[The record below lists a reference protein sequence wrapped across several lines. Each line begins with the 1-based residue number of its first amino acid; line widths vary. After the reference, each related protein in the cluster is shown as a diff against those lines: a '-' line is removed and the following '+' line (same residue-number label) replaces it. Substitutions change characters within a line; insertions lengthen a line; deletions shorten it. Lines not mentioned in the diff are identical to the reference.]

1 MLDVAGVSEQFISAA
16 AFAWAPVLIWTVV
29 AIFVLFALRYAEK
42 MHAQFQYHIRLG
54 LFLALPAGLMMSGMI
69 EFAEWLQRESESS
82 LSAYKLLVIQSPL
95 EITLSANSAA
105 GSSFLNFANI
115 TLLFGVFY
123 SAGFL
128 FLLSGYLF
136 ERFRLCKLTSS
147 VALKS
152 IHTFESVSVKNRKLA
167 ALSTEPV
174 RLGIV
179 DAPLIPFTFGH
190 RRPVIIL
197 PKSIFRDNKKL
208 NIVLRHELMHI
219 RHRDYLVH
227 HFLIFT
233 RTLFWIHPLI
243 HLLFRQILDY
253 REMRI
258 DSHVL
263 SDSSISKKSYA
274 SVLLELIPFNN
285 FEQSAAAPSA
295 VGMARET
302 SNLKKRVDMMKNQTK
317 RYIPSKL
324 SLTSFSAVLISL
336 VLFMA
341 CTDLQQHNILDD
353 EDLNMMADYDVEG
366 TRGHHEITLFMGD
379 PEATDSN
386 LEKMEQLRQIH
397 PEDIESINVYKGESA
412 VKKFGDRAEHGA
424 ITVRLKS
431 NSPGMEKTFDTFGLK
446 MPDTSAINNSVSP
459 QEDDYFVVVEEM
471 PELIGGLAELQ
482 KKISYPEEAREA
494 GIEGRVYVQFIVNE
508 NGDVE
513 NPRVIR
519 GIGGGADEEALN
531 AVKQAKF
538 KPGYQ
543 RGEPVRVQFSL
554 PFVFQLNREE

>member
-1 MLDVAGVSEQFISAA
+1 MFDMTGISEYLFSAGTSI
-16 AFAWAPVLIWTVV
+16 WPPVLIWTLL
-29 AIFVLFALRYAEK
+29 AIPVLFALKYAGK
-42 MHAQFQYHIRLG
+42 LHVHYHYHIRLG
-54 LFLALPAGLMMSGMI
+54 LFLALPAGLMITGLI
-69 EFAEWLQRESESS
+69 ELAEWLQTHSEGSA
-82 LSAYKLLVIQSPL
+82 SAYKLLVIQSPVEL
-95 EITLSANSAA
+95 TLSASSTD
-105 GSSFLNFANI
+105 GSSFLTLANI
-115 TLLFGVFY
+115 VFVAIAFY

-136 ERFRLCKLTSS
+136 ERYRLSKLTSS
-147 VALKS
+147 VALKN
-152 IHTFESVSVKNRKLA
+152 IQAFDCVSGKNKKLSA
-167 ALSTEPV
+167 FSEQPV
-174 RLGIV
+174 QLGI
-179 DAPLIPFTFGH
+179 ANTPLIPFTFGY

-197 PKSIFRDNKKL
+197 PESLFRDTVKL
-208 NIVLRHELMHI
+208 NMVLRHELLHI

-227 HFLIFT
+227 HFLILT
-233 RTLFWIHPLI
+233 RALFWIHPLV

-258 DSHVL
+258 DNDVL
-263 SDSSISKKSYA
+263 SDTDISKKRYA
-274 SVLLELIPFNN
+274 SVLLELIPYKN
-285 FEQSAAAPSA
+285 FEQSAAAPTA
-295 VGMARET
+295 VGMARES
-302 SNLKKRVDMMKNQTK
+302 SNLKKRVDMMKSQAK
-317 RYIPSKL
+317 RHTPAKL
-324 SLTSFSAVLISL
+324 SLASFMTIL
-336 VLFMA
+336 VILALFMA

-379 PEATDSN
+379 PQTTDAN

-412 VKKFGDRAEHGA
+412 IDKFGERANHGA

-431 NSPGMEKTFDTFGLK
+431 NSPGMKKTFDTFGLK
-446 MPDTSAINNSVSP
+446 MPDKNPNNITAN
-459 QEDDYFVVVEEM
+459 QDNNFFVVVEEM

-482 KKISYPEEAREA
+482 KKISYPDEAREA

-554 PFVFQLNREE
+554 PFVFQLNRED

>member
-1 MLDVAGVSEQFISAA
+1 MFVVAGVSEQFISAA
-16 AFAWAPVLIWTVV
+16 VFTWAPVLIWTVV
-29 AIFVLFALRYAEK
+29 ASFVLFALRYAEK
-42 MHAQFQYHIRLG
+42 MHTQFQYHIRLG
-54 LFLALPAGLMMSGMI
+54 LFLALPAGVIITGLI
-69 EFAEWLQRESESS
+69 EFAEWLQVQTQSS
-82 LSAYKLLVIQSPL
+82 VSAYKLFVIQSPV
-95 EITLSANSAA
+95 EITLSANNAA
-105 GSSFLNFANI
+105 GSSFLNVANI
-115 TLLFGVFY
+115 TLLVGVFY
-123 SAGFL
+123 TAGFL
-128 FLLSGYLF
+128 FLLSGYFF

-152 IHTFESVSVKNRKLA
+152 IYAFDTVSVKNRKLA
-167 ALSTEPV
+167 AFSTHPV

-197 PKSIFRDNKKL
+197 PKLIFRDNKKL
-208 NIVLRHELMHI
+208 NIVLRHELMHV

-233 RTLFWIHPLI
+233 RALFWIHPLI

-263 SDSSISKKSYA
+263 SDTDISKKRYA
-274 SVLLELIPFNN
+274 SVLLELIPFSN
-285 FEQSAAAPSA
+285 FEQSAAALTA

-302 SNLKKRVDMMKNQTK
+302 SNLKKRVDMMKTETK
-317 RYIPSKL
+317 RPIPAKMSYA
-324 SLTSFSAVLISL
+324 SFSAVLISL

-353 EDLNMMADYDVEG
+353 EDLNIMADYDVEG

-386 LEKMEQLRQIH
+386 LKKMEQLKQIH
-397 PEDIESINVYKGESA
+397 PEDIESVSVYKGESSIEN
-412 VKKFGDRAEHGA
+412 FGDRAKHGA

-431 NSPGMEKTFDTFGLK
+431 NSPGMKKTFDTFGLK
-446 MPDTSAINNSVSP
+446 MSDTNAINNSVSP
-459 QEDDYFVVVEEM
+459 QEDDFFVVVEEM

>member
-1 MLDVAGVSEQFISAA
+1 MFVVAGVSEQFISAA
-16 AFAWAPVLIWTVV
+16 VFTWAPVLIWTVV
-29 AIFVLFALRYAEK
+29 ASFVLFALRYAEK
-42 MHAQFQYHIRLG
+42 MHTQFQYHIRLG
-54 LFLALPAGLMMSGMI
+54 LFLALPAGVIITGLI
-69 EFAEWLQRESESS
+69 EFAEWLQVQTQSS
-82 LSAYKLLVIQSPL
+82 VSAYKLFVIQSPV
-95 EITLSANSAA
+95 EITLSANNAA
-105 GSSFLNFANI
+105 GSSFLNVANI
-115 TLLFGVFY
+115 TLLVGVFY
-123 SAGFL
+123 TAGFL
-128 FLLSGYLF
+128 FLLSGYFF

-152 IHTFESVSVKNRKLA
+152 IYAFDTVSVKNRKLA
-167 ALSTEPV
+167 AFSTHPV

-197 PKSIFRDNKKL
+197 PKLIFRDNKKL
-208 NIVLRHELMHI
+208 NIVLRHELMHV

-233 RTLFWIHPLI
+233 RALFWIHPLI

-263 SDSSISKKSYA
+263 SDTDISKKRYA
-274 SVLLELIPFNN
+274 SVLLELIPFSN
-285 FEQSAAAPSA
+285 FEQSAAAPTA

-302 SNLKKRVDMMKNQTK
+302 SNLKKRVDMMKTETK
-317 RYIPSKL
+317 RPIPAKMSF
-324 SLTSFSAVLISL
+324 TSFSAVLISL

-379 PEATDSN
+379 PQAADKN
-386 LEKMEQLRQIH
+386 LEKMEQLKQIH

-412 VKKFGDRAEHGA
+412 VEKFGDRAEHGA

-446 MPDTSAINNSVSP
+446 MPDMNASNSSATT
-459 QEDDYFVVVEEM
+459 QDDDFFVVVEQM

-482 KKISYPEEAREA
+482 KKISYPDEARQA

-543 RGEPVRVQFSL
+543 RGEPVRVQYSL

>member
-1 MLDVAGVSEQFISAA
+1 MFDAAGISEQFISAG
-16 AFAWAPVLIWTVV
+16 AFLWPPVLIWTLV
-29 AIFVLFALRYAEK
+29 AIPVLFALLYTEK
-42 MHAQFQYHIRLG
+42 LHVHFQYHIRLG
-54 LFLALPAGLMMSGMI
+54 LFLALPAGLIITGFI
-69 EFAEWLQRESESS
+69 EFAEWLQVQTQNSV
-82 LSAYKLLVIQSPL
+82 SAYKLFVIQSPV
-95 EITLSANSAA
+95 EITLSANNAA
-105 GSSFLNFANI
+105 GSSLLNIANI
-115 TLLFGVFY
+115 SLLVGVFY
-123 SAGFL
+123 IAGFL
-128 FLLSGYLF
+128 FLISGYFF

-147 VALKS
+147 VVLKS
-152 IHTFESVSVKNRKLA
+152 IHAFNSVSVKNRKLA
-167 ALSTEPV
+167 AFSTHPV

-179 DAPLIPFTFGH
+179 GAPLIPFTFGH
-190 RRPVIIL
+190 RSPVIIL
-197 PKSIFRDNKKL
+197 PESLFRDNTKM
-208 NIVLRHELMHI
+208 NMVLRHELLHI

-233 RTLFWIHPLI
+233 RALFWIHPMI
-243 HLLFRQILDY
+243 HLLFNQILDY

-258 DSHVL
+258 DSDVL
-263 SDSSISKKSYA
+263 SDTDISKKKYA

-285 FEQSAAAPSA
+285 FEHSAAAPTA

-302 SNLKKRVDMMKNQTK
+302 SNLKKRVDMMKTETK
-317 RYIPSKL
+317 RPIPAKMSF
-324 SLTSFSAVLISL
+324 TSFSAVFISL

-341 CTDLQQHNILDD
+341 CTDLQQHNILDE

-379 PEATDSN
+379 PQATDAN
-386 LEKMEQLRQIH
+386 LEKMEQLKQIH

-412 VKKFGDRAEHGA
+412 VEKFGDRAEHGA

-446 MPDTSAINNSVSP
+446 MPDMNASNSSSTT
-459 QEDDYFVVVEEM
+459 QDDDFFVVVEEM

-519 GIGGGADEEALN
+519 GIGGGADQEALN

-543 RGEPVRVQFSL
+543 RGEPVRVQYSL